1 MWSRVTYTLRE
12 TWASFKRNMTLT
24 AAAIITSAVS
34 LLIFG
39 ATMLMREGFD
49 NLLVTWEDD
58 VEMIVYV
65 NAGTTDEQRSVI
77 DDALASNEGVTV
89 ESFRYCPAQCSL
101 DEAEQVLAGRPD
113 VLAQLSLENIPSQ
126 YKVVPTEATDV
137 NTLRDLQADLRGRE
151 NVRSVDLAEDQL
163 DLIAKLKNFFGLY
176 TLLLSISLLI
186 AAVLLIWNTIRTA
199 MFARRREIEVMKAVG
214 ATDWFIR
221 VPFMLEGLVQGMIG
235 GLGACGALWFIN
247 ERWTDGVRDFPLNSG
262 FVSMVVSDG
271 FLYQRMGIL
280 MGIGA
285 LVGAIGSGIAVSRF
299 LDV

>member
-12 TWASFKRNMTLT
+12 TWASFKRNVTLT

-65 NAGTTDEQRSVI
+65 NAGTTDDQRSVI

-89 ESFRYCPAQCSL
+89 ESFSYCDAECSL
-101 DEAEQVLAGRPD
+101 GEAEQVLAGRPD
-113 VLAQLSLENIPSQ
+113 VLAQLNLDNIPSQ
-126 YKVVPTEATDV
+126 FKVVPTEATDV

-163 DLIAKLKNFFGLY
+163 DLIAKLQNFFGLY

-271 FLYQRMGIL
+271 FLFQRMGIL
-280 MGIGA
+280 MALGA